1 MNENFENELRN
12 ALRPVEAPEGL
23 TERIMRSLRPRAA
36 PPSSAGPIAP
46 ALDVVRNAPTRT
58 PRRFWVPGALAA
70 SLLAAV
76 LAGQHVA
83 QVREERIAREEGL
96 AARRELLH
104 ALRLTSEKLD
114 LAYQAVQ
121 ATPHEGAIDEEN
133 RS

>member
-12 ALRPVEAPEGL
+12 ALRPVDAPEGL
-23 TERIMRSLRPRAA
+23 ADRILRSLPPREASAPTAA
-36 PPSSAGPIAP
+36 PMLVPVHASQAP
-46 ALDVVRNAPTRT
+46 ART
-58 PRRFWVPGALAA
+58 PRRFWMHGALAA

-76 LAGQHVA
+76 LAGTHMA
-83 QVREERIAREEGL
+83 EVRDERIAREEGL
-96 AARRELLH
+96 AARRELLQ

-121 ATPHEGAIDEEN
+121 TTAKGGIDEEN